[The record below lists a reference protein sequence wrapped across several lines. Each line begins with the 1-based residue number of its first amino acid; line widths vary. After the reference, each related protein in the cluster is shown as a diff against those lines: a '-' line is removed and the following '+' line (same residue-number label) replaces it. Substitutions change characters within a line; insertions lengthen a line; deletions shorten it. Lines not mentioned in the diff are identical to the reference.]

1 MTENSSRTP
10 AVPPLTL
17 NRHPHLRRCVIASV
31 LAFLGVLLGTTSG
44 VQSETLYDV
53 TIIDQPAG
61 AFISTPR
68 AVNLNGEVV
77 GLSHF
82 SPAYIKPWR
91 WTANSG
97 TTLLPTPPGNPTR
110 SAPYDIN
117 DLGVISGD
125 GAYDTGV
132 AWKFTSPSAYGM
144 LGTLPGF
151 NASRNPR
158 MNSQGDV
165 VGELFDQNSV
175 LVPTQGFKWT
185 AAGGMTRLFPTAGN
199 STAVDINDAGVI
211 LAVRQ
216 GIGVLLNSEGVET
229 PLPVPAPYAYARG
242 ASLNSSGDAAGILA
256 CTHECNR
263 AFLYTQDGSMILI
276 PAVATRHSVAGISD
290 DRTVVGGVTQGVARG
305 WRWTAQRGTELLQDL
320 IDPGLNIQIWDAY
333 GVNSAGQIV
342 ASGADLDESI
352 NYRRMMLLTPI
363 SETIAADIDGD
374 GDVDMID
381 TGLFI
386 GVLTGENA
394 NPLFVA
400 RCNLNGD
407 GLVDGGD
414 VSAFVAAF
422 LPH

>member
-1 MTENSSRTP
+1 MLSISGCNRQRNSKRSF
-10 AVPPLTL
+10 PLYVQT
-17 NRHPHLRRCVIASV
+17 
-31 LAFLGVLLGTTSG
+31 FLGFLLVASG
-44 VQSETLYDV
+44 SARGEILYHV
-53 TIIDQPAG
+53 TVIEQPAG
-61 AFISTPR
+61 AYISTPR
-68 AVNLNGEVV
+68 GVNLNGEVI
-77 GLSHF
+77 GLAHY

-117 DLGVISGD
+117 DQGVISGD

-132 AWKFTSPSAYGM
+132 AWKFTSQSGYGM
-144 LGTLPGF
+144 LGTLSGF

-158 MNSQGDV
+158 INNQGDV

-242 ASLNSSGDAAGILA
+242 AALNSSGDAAGILA

-263 AFLYTQDGSMILI
+263 AFLYTQDGSTILI
-276 PAVATRHSVAGISD
+276 PAVATRHSVAGITD

-305 WRWTAQRGTELLQDL
+305 WRWSAQRGTELLQNL
-320 IDPGLNIQIWDAY
+320 IDPALNFQIWDAY
-333 GVNSAGQIV
+333 GVNSVGQIV
-342 ASGADLDESI
+342 ASGADLDESL
-352 NYRRMMLLTPI
+352 NPRRMMLLTPI
-363 SETIAADIDGD
+363 SETIAGDIDGD

-381 TGLFI
+381 TSLFI
-386 GVLTGENA
+386 GVLTGEQA
-394 NPLFVA
+394 NPLFAA
-400 RCNLNGD
+400 RCNLNGH
-407 GLVDGGD
+407 GQIDGGD

-422 LPH
+422 LPD